1 MSISRRQLYAL
12 GEPLGECVTEVGPDR
27 RYKRMGGGGGGG
39 KSTGVT
45 YTSNIPE
52 YAEGSFMNLVGRSE
66 ALSNQPYQP
75 YTAQRIQGFTPMQ
88 QQSFQNAQVQTPAQQ
103 ITAGSG
109 LAAAA
114 GMGGLQ
120 AGQYQPQQVGTQS
133 FIQGQNARNF
143 MSPYMQQ
150 VVDIQ
155 KREAARDAQIA
166 GTQRNAQ
173 AVKAGAFGG
182 SRQAIM
188 DAEANRNLMTQLGDI
203 QGRGL
208 QSAFDQAQRQF
219 NQEQGLGLQAQ
230 QANQQAGLEGQR
242 LGLSGLGVA
251 LQGAGTLGQLG
262 QQQFGQQMDITQ
274 MLNTLG
280 QQQQQQGQRQLDQQ
294 FADFQAQRDYPYQ
307 QLGFLSDILRGVS
320 GSTRTMYSSQPQAS
334 GLQTL
339 AGLGTAAAGFGKL
352 FKEGGEVS
360 GYAAGGI
367 VDAAQLTGQLEQMSD
382 QGLQQYTQIHKED
395 PYTASLA
402 IAEARRRQQLRQAA
416 ANAQDVEPKQGTV
429 IEREL
434 EGIAAAAPQIE
445 YADGGIVSYAD
456 GGDVDWRER
465 TGMFVEGET
474 VNPLWWLNL
483 GDVARGGKSIEEYYG
498 EDEDTRPA
506 IAAPGPGGRAR
517 PNVPSGLAAAAPA
530 QMPAPAEETPP
541 SRTPP
546 VSGGVG
552 SRSSRSAG
560 AGLGALVP
568 DMGADEVMT
577 EGERRIGEMSAEERR
592 VLEGEKA
599 DMEQRFKEQG
609 VFGEQREKRLK
620 EREAGL
626 EDKTRDA
633 KNMALIQAGLAIL
646 SADPSRGAL
655 AAIGEGALKGVGAY
669 KGDMEKIEAQ
679 REGIGEKMDELL
691 ELRRQESNARGEKLA
706 EIRSRIR
713 GVERDAKKST
723 FELWKGV
730 GVPLKAKE
738 REMAFQA
745 ALKQREIESNERN
758 ARISAGGRNNTLEI
772 AREYAASKKIPLHQA
787 IQEISAKG
795 GGFDPRE
802 AYAEYLKT
810 PAAMLNPISFDAFSR
825 QFAPTMGAGT
835 PNIDLSKWGKPT
847 LVPQ

>member
-39 KSTGVT
+39 TSTGVT

-75 YTAQRIQGFTPMQ
+75 YTGQRIQGFDPLQ
-88 QQSFQNAQVQTPAQQ
+88 NQSFGQAQ
-103 ITAGSG
+103 G
-109 LAAAA
+109 LAGA
-114 GMGGLQ
+114 
-120 AGQYQPQQVGTQS
+120 S
-133 FIQGQNARNF
+133 FTNPSMSANF
-143 MSPYMQQ
+143 MSPYMQN
-150 VVDIQ
+150 VVDAQ
-155 KREAARDAQIA
+155 KREAIRDADIA
-166 GTQRNAQ
+166 TTQRNAQ

-188 DAEANRNLMTQLGDI
+188 DAEANRNLMTNLSDI

-208 QSAFDQAQRQF
+208 QSAYESGRQQF
-219 NQEQGLGLQAQ
+219 NTE
-230 QANQQAGLEGQR
+230 
-242 LGLSGLGVA
+242 
-251 LQGAGTLGQLG
+251 
-262 QQQFGQQMDITQ
+262 FGQQMDTTNL
-274 MLNTLG
+274 LNQLG
-280 QQQQQQGQRQLDQQ
+280 GQRQQLGQRQLDQQ

-334 GLQTL
+334 GLQQL

-352 FKEGGEVS
+352 FKEGGIVEA
-360 GYAAGGI
+360 YAAGGAI
-367 VDAAQLTGQLEQMSD
+367 AQPQQLTAQLSQMSD
-382 QGLQQYTQIHKED
+382 QALQGYAKMHKDD
-395 PYTASLA
+395 PYTVSLA
-402 IAEARRRQQLRQAA
+402 IAESRRRQQLRQAA

-456 GGDVDWRER
+456 GGALEEQRMSDREGIARFGRAAWEQMKRAGAAIADVGTLPVRGLAGAYDTAVVRPMRAAGLDAGYISPYLVPEGADVDSMTPFYDQFRRQEK
-465 TGMFVEGET
+465 TPPV
-474 VNPLWWLNL
+474 
-483 GDVARGGKSIEEYYG
+483 YYG
-498 EDEDTRPA
+498 NE
-506 IAAPGPGGRAR
+506 GRR
-517 PNVPSGLAAAAPA
+517 T
-530 QMPAPAEETPP
+530 PAPPM
-541 SRTPP
+541 RTPP

-568 DMGADEVMT
+568 DMGADKVVA

-626 EDKTRDA
+626 DDKTRDA

-772 AREYAASKKIPLHQA
+772 ARKYAASKKIPLHQA
-787 IQEISAKG
+787 IQEINAKG

-802 AYAEYLKT
+802 AYTDYLKSFK
-810 PAAMLNPISFDAFSR
+810 PDPLNPGAQPMTFGAFSR
-825 QFAPTMGAGT
+825 MFPPAPVATPGQGAT
-835 PNIDLSKWGKPT
+835 IWP
-847 LVPQ
+847 

>member
-12 GEPLGECVTEVGPDR
+12 GEPLGECVTEIGPDR

-39 KSTGVT
+39 QTTSTQ

-52 YAEGSFMNLVGRSE
+52 FAEGSFMNLVGKSE
-66 ALSNQPYQP
+66 ALSSQPYQP
-75 YTAQRIQGFTPMQ
+75 YTGARIEGFSPMQ
-88 QQSFQNAQVQTPAQQ
+88 QQSFQQAQ
-103 ITAGSG
+103 G
-109 LAAAA
+109 LASA
-114 GMGGLQ
+114 
-120 AGQYQPQQVGTQS
+120 S
-133 FIQGQNARNF
+133 FTNPAMSSNF
-143 MSPYMQQ
+143 MSPYMQN
-150 VVDIQ
+150 VVDAQ
-155 KREAARDAQIA
+155 KREAVRDAGIA
-166 GTQRNAQ
+166 TTQRNAQ

-182 SRQAIM
+182 SRQAIEN
-188 DAEANRNLMTQLGDI
+188 AEANRNLMTQLGDI
-203 QGRGL
+203 QARGL
-208 QSAFDQAQRQF
+208 QSAFESGRNQF
-219 NQEQGLGLQAQ
+219 NTE
-230 QANQQAGLEGQR
+230 
-242 LGLSGLGVA
+242 
-251 LQGAGTLGQLG
+251 
-262 QQQFGQQMDITQ
+262 FGQQMDTTQ
-274 MLNTLG
+274 VLNTLG
-280 QQQQQQGQRQLDQQ
+280 GQQQQLGQRQLDQQ
-294 FADFQAQRDYPYQ
+294 YADFQAQRDYPYQ

-334 GLQTL
+334 GLQQL

-352 FKEGGEVS
+352 FKEGGIVEA
-360 GYAAGGI
+360 YAAGGAI
-367 VDAAQLTGQLEQMSD
+367 AQPQQLTAQLSQMSD
-382 QGLQQYTQIHKED
+382 QALQGYAKMHKDD
-395 PYTASLA
+395 PYTVSLA
-402 IAEARRRQQLRQAA
+402 IAESRRRQQLRQAA

-445 YADGGIVSYAD
+445 YADGGLVSYAD
-456 GGDVDWRER
+456 GGALEEQRMSDREGIAKFGRAVWEQMKRAGAAIADVGTLPVRGLAGAYDTAVVRPMRAAGIDAGYISPYLAPEGADVDSMTPFYDQFRRQEK
-465 TGMFVEGET
+465 TPPV
-474 VNPLWWLNL
+474 
-483 GDVARGGKSIEEYYG
+483 YYG
-498 EDEDTRPA
+498 NEGRRTPA
-506 IAAPGPGGRAR
+506 
-517 PNVPSGLAAAAPA
+517 
-530 QMPAPAEETPP
+530 PP
-541 SRTPP
+541 SRTPM
-546 VSGGVG
+546 VRGSAGV
-552 SRSSRSAG
+552 RSAAG
-560 AGLGALVP
+560 RAGLGALVP
-568 DMGADEVMT
+568 DMEADEVVA

-626 EDKTRDA
+626 DGKERDA

-745 ALKQREIESNERN
+745 ALKQREIEASQAN
-758 ARISAGGRNNTLEI
+758 ARIAAGGRNNTLEI

-787 IQEISAKG
+787 IQEIGSRG

-802 AYAEYLKT
+802 AYVDYLKSFK
-810 PAAMLNPISFDAFSR
+810 PDPLNPRAQPMTFGAFSR
-825 QFAPTMGAGT
+825 MFPPAPVATPGQGAT
-835 PNIDLSKWGKPT
+835 IRP
-847 LVPQ
+847 